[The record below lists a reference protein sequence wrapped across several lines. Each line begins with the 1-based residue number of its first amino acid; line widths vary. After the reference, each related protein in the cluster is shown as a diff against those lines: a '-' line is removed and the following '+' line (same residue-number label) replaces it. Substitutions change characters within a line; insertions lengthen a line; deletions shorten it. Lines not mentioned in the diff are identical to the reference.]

1 TRAADLPSCRRSWE
15 YSRQRD
21 VEGNR
26 LAARDGVNLEAP
38 TLQGAVMP
46 SILSKIRRF
55 LSSPQGR
62 RAIDQGRRYASN
74 PRNRAKLR
82 GLLSRRRR
90 Y

>member
-1 TRAADLPSCRRSWE
+1 MA
-15 YSRQRD
+15 
-21 VEGNR
+21 
-26 LAARDGVNLEAP
+26 
-38 TLQGAVMP
+38 

-90 Y
+90 F